1 MKALCLG
8 FQTDMPCS
16 DFYKSLMVL
25 ILKRRGAILKKEH
38 RKNNKRYWV
47 KMKRSFDTV

>member
-16 DFYKSLMVL
+16 GGINIK
-25 ILKRRGAILKKEH
+25 KKGAILKKEH
-38 RKNNKRYWV
+38 RKNNKRYW
-47 KMKRSFDTV
+47 